1 MKHDGL
7 LLHGKDLLWLMSHQ
21 VPHQNQ
27 QANECLIDLRLI
39 SGLSGL
45 VDIQLVQRSFDQF
58 NRIEH
63 LFENQRRSYFQFVVV
78 VYHVT

>member
-1 MKHDGL
+1 MKHDGH
-7 LLHGKDLLWLMSHQ
+7 LLHGKDLSWLMSYQ
-21 VPHQNQ
+21 VAHQNQ

-45 VDIQLVQRSFDQF
+45 VDIQLVQRSFGQL

-63 LFENQRRSYFQFVVV
+63 LFENQR
-78 VYHVT
+78 